1 MIYTILI
8 WCGTCGVIINWVAN
22 LALNILIENLKF
34 DSFWNFS
41 YDAKLYCQFN
51 SSNMGSIKR
60 LIPSF
65 KPKKGSTAKIYIQNS
80 EICNIGEQRNKGPKA
95 NNKLTCSRVSEPVS

>member
-8 WCGTCGVIINWVAN
+8 WCRTFGVIINWVAN
-22 LALNILIENLKF
+22 LALKILIENLKF

-41 YDAKLYCQFN
+41 YYAKLYCQFN